1 MKLDDVYKE
10 WIHVKARQVKLS
22 SLSTYQLIYLRK
34 LAPAFGD
41 MEIEQLNKKI
51 IVPFLNDDGYGRIVR
66 EILQRHTYSFEDA
79 DSIC

>member
-51 IVPFLNDDGYGRIVR
+51 IVPFLIVR

-79 DSIC
+79 DSIR

>member
-51 IVPFLNDDGYGRIVR
+51 IVPFLLSVDCYVGLANVR
-66 EILQRHTYSFEDA
+66 K
-79 DSIC
+79 